1 MFSLAGKA
9 CVVTGASRGLG
20 RAIALAFAAQ
30 GASVLLAARS
40 RAGLEEVR
48 AAIAAR
54 GGRAAVQP
62 ADVTDIGQLT
72 AAATAAVDQFG
83 KIDVWVNNAGGF
95 TDAPGSTAE
104 WLEVTPAGW
113 EQMLRLNL
121 TAQVFGA
128 QAAARVMRGQA
139 TGGVILFMSSI
150 DSLYAAPG
158 GEGIYGACKAALNN
172 VTQTMAVELGQ
183 YRIRVNAIAPAV
195 VETPLTAPWLATEED
210 RRARSMFYPLR
221 RVGQPQDVAAA
232 AVYFASDE
240 AAWVSGAVLLVSGGA
255 VVTSDPYRY
264 LMRVNQGPSAG
275 EGD

>member
-20 RAIALAFAAQ
+20 RAIALAFAEQ
-30 GASVLLAARS
+30 GGGVLLAARS
-40 RAGLEEVR
+40 RADLEAVQKE
-48 AAIAAR
+48 ITAR
-54 GGRAAVQP
+54 GGRAVVHP
-62 ADVTDIGQLT
+62 TDVTDIEQLR
-72 AAATAAVDQFG
+72 AAAGAAAAYFG

-104 WLEVTPAGW
+104 WLDVTDAGW

-128 QAAARVMRGQA
+128 QAAARIMRGQPA
-139 TGGVILFMSSI
+139 GGAILFMSSI

-210 RRARSMFYPLR
+210 RRSRAAFYPLR
-221 RVGQPQDVAAA
+221 RVGRPEDVAAA

-255 VVTSDPYRY
+255 VMTSDPYRY
-264 LMRVNQGPSAG
+264 LMRVNRPGPA
-275 EGD
+275 